1 MHKLK
6 SFALLLITALSVTA
20 CSSGK
25 DEVENLP
32 VEDLYS
38 KANTYLLDENYSQA
52 IRYLDAVDS
61 RYPFGAYAE
70 QAQLGLIYPNYK
82 DSEYTLALANAER
95 FLRLHSNSQH
105 LDFVLYLAGLIN
117 TELGDHFLQR
127 TFNTDRAERDP
138 LTLTNALHNFE
149 TLQQHFPQSQYAAD
163 AGIRANYLRNALARH
178 ELRVSEFYFKRNA
191 YVATVNRVLGLLDTY
206 PDSEATHQALP
217 LLEKSYQAMNLTEP
231 AAKIA
236 ELIKQGEGKTFPE
249 IATPKSDVDLVVPNV
264 LAPNVAVTQD
274 STQKNAK

>member
-1 MHKLK
+1 MYKLK
-6 SFALLLITALSVTA
+6 SLALLLVTAFAVTA
-20 CSSGK
+20 CSSGDK
-25 DEVENLP
+25 QVENLP

-38 KANTYLLDENYSQA
+38 KANTYLLDENYSEA

-70 QAQLGLIYPNYK
+70 QAQLGLIYANYK

-117 TELGDHFLQR
+117 TELGDHFMQR
-127 TFNTDRAERDP
+127 TFGIDRALRDP

-149 TLQQHFPQSQYAAD
+149 TLQQHFPNSQYAAD
-163 AGIRANYLRNALARH
+163 AAVRANYLRSALARH
-178 ELRVSEFYFKRNA
+178 EQRVAEFYFKRNA

-206 PDSEATHQALP
+206 PDSEATHNALP
-217 LLEKSYQAMNLTEP
+217 LLEKSYLAMNLKEP

-236 ELIKQGEGKTFPE
+236 ELIKQGEGKTFAEVPVP
-249 IATPKSDVDLVVPNV
+249 AGDLELTVPNV
-264 LAPNVAVTQD
+264 LAPNAAQ
-274 STQKNAK
+274 

>member
-1 MHKLK
+1 MYKLK
-6 SFALLLITALSVTA
+6 SLALLLLTALSIAA
-20 CSSGK
+20 CSSDK
-25 DEVENLP
+25 KEVETAS
-32 VEDLYS
+32 VEELYS
-38 KANTYLLDENYSQA
+38 KANTYLLDENYAEA

-70 QAQLGLIYPNYK
+70 QAQLGLIYANYK

-117 TELGDHFLQR
+117 TELGDHFLQKA
-127 TFNTDRAERDP
+127 FGTDRASRDP

-149 TLQQHFPQSQYAAD
+149 TLQQHFPNSQYAAD
-163 AGIRANYLRNALARH
+163 AAVRANYLRNALARH
-178 ELRVSEFYFKRNA
+178 EQQVAEFYFKRHA

-206 PDSEATHQALP
+206 PDTQATHEALP
-217 LLEKSYQAMNLTEP
+217 LLEKSYQAMKLNEP

-236 ELIKQGEGKTFPE
+236 ELIKQGENKTFAEIPVPE
-249 IATPKSDVDLVVPNV
+249 GDVDLVVPNV
-264 LAPNVAVTQD
+264 LSPTAQ
-274 STQKNAK
+274 